1 MNKTRMMTETAL
13 MSAVLCILGPLA
25 LPIGPVPISLA
36 TFGVL
41 LAAYMTGPIKSATS
55 CLIYL
60 AVGTIGLPVFSGF
73 QGGFA
78 KLAGPTGGY
87 LLGYLFLALI
97 AGWFI
102 HHFYDL
108 IWMQFVGMCFG
119 TIVLYGIGTLWL
131 AHVAGLTFSEALA
144 AGVLPFIPGDLVKM
158 VVAII
163 LGRTLKNRL
172 SPR

>member
-102 HHFYDL
+102 DHFYNK
-108 IWMQFVGMCFG
+108 IWMQLIGMILG

-131 AHVAGLTFSEALA
+131 AHVAVLTFSEALA

-158 VVAII
+158 VVAIM